1 MQDGTIF
8 DICIISVITLG
19 VSAVG
24 LIAAIKPE
32 WFTTLE
38 IQTNKKKK
46 VNLTVTSG
54 ATIVYRILG
63 VVFFIM
69 GLMMFL
75 NAVQF
80 GDSKLGIICSGG

>member
-75 NAVQF
+75 NAV
-80 GDSKLGIICSGG
+80 

>member
-75 NAVQF
+75 YAV
-80 GDSKLGIICSGG
+80 

>member
-8 DICIISVITLG
+8 DTCIISVITLG

-54 ATIVYRILG
+54 AMIIYRIFG

-75 NAVQF
+75 DAV
-80 GDSKLGIICSGG
+80 